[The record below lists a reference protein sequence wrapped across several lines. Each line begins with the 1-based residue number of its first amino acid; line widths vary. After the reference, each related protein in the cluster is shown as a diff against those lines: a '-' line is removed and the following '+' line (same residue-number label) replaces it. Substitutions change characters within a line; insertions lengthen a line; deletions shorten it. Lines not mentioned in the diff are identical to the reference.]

1 MFPGA
6 KVKER
11 HDLTK
16 GDGFMHEKKSKLAI
30 DDFDTVMRYL
40 GFDCQKNQKVE
51 FEKDELLKMIRSTQE
66 RLPRICFQESDLLS
80 DLLKAVPLFCKDGL
94 FYKWTH
100 KSLQEYFA
108 AEFIYKDAKDNQ
120 DAVLSA
126 IYRSKNL
133 DRYLNLLDLYFDID
147 FVGFQKNILTP
158 FLKDFVEY
166 YESCTIKL
174 QNISQT
180 LLDERIGLLFNKKMF
195 VINYKNED
203 EDFEGIVEKYMGN
216 TIKFGS
222 RCINLLG
229 DGQLVVEDKKIQDCL
244 IKLLSIKIPDLF
256 GKINPHEINAENEKF
271 EVTLSTFSE
280 SKKQYELL
288 NQYIAFA
295 LYPAYLKYDAVKNY
309 LSYIERINDNIATR
323 EDLLSGL

>member
-1 MFPGA
+1 MQYG
-6 KVKER
+6 VER
-11 HDLTK
+11 ILT
-16 GDGFMHEKKSKLAI
+16 
-30 DDFDTVMRYL
+30 
-40 GFDCQKNQKVE
+40 
-51 FEKDELLKMIRSTQE
+51 
-66 RLPRICFQESDLLS
+66 
-80 DLLKAVPLFCKDGL
+80 
-94 FYKWTH
+94 
-100 KSLQEYFA
+100 
-108 AEFIYKDAKDNQ
+108 
-120 DAVLSA
+120 
-126 IYRSKNL
+126 
-133 DRYLNLLDLYFDID
+133 LDLYFDID

-180 LLDERIGLLFNKKMF
+180 LLDERIGLLFNKKIF

>member
-1 MFPGA
+1 M
-6 KVKER
+6 
-11 HDLTK
+11 
-16 GDGFMHEKKSKLAI
+16 
-30 DDFDTVMRYL
+30 
-40 GFDCQKNQKVE
+40 
-51 FEKDELLKMIRSTQE
+51 
-66 RLPRICFQESDLLS
+66 
-80 DLLKAVPLFCKDGL
+80 
-94 FYKWTH
+94 
-100 KSLQEYFA
+100 
-108 AEFIYKDAKDNQ
+108 
-120 DAVLSA
+120 
-126 IYRSKNL
+126 
-133 DRYLNLLDLYFDID
+133 NLLDLYFDID

-203 EDFEGIVEKYMGN
+203 DTFEEIVEKYMGN

-222 RCINLLG
+222 RCIHLLG

-244 IKLLSIKIPDLF
+244 IKLLSIKIPGLF